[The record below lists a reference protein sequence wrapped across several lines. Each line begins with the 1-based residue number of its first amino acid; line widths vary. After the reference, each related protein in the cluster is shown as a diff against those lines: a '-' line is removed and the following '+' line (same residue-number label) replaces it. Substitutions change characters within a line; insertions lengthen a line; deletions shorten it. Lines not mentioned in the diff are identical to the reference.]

1 MPHLIHCM
9 CKNMNNFVMEY
20 RQYNILSDFFFFS
33 LFHSECIFFYIFI
46 DNVPT
51 NVYCVYREMLK
62 QKSKIT
68 TKLSENSRNKCR
80 SVRFQLCPLRSQRLY
95 CYRFLS

>member
-20 RQYNILSDFFFFS
+20 RQYNIFLFFLACFTASAF
-33 LFHSECIFFYIFI
+33 FFYIFI

-51 NVYCVYREMLK
+51 NVYCVYHEMLK